1 MDGTVH
7 EAEEQVVLRFERH
20 LKHPIE
26 RVWEA
31 LTDPEHRGE
40 WLAPGTVELQPGGS
54 AELSF
59 ANAPTT
65 ANRSVLSGSVRA
77 VDPPRLLEYTWT
89 TETGHEE
96 PVRWELY
103 PEADGTRLVLT
114 HTLQRPAAPIGSLD
128 VQNLAAG
135 SLAGW
140 HGQIDRLA
148 LLLAGQPSAYSLA
161 EWADLYVRYLGVGRS
176 SLGVGRSSLVL
187 TR

>member
-7 EAEEQVVLRFERH
+7 EAEEQVVLRLERH

-26 RVWEA
+26 RVWDA
-31 LTDPEHRGE
+31 LTDPERRGE

-54 AELSF
+54 AELRF
-59 ANAPTT
+59 PTAPTPAKGT
-65 ANRSVLSGSVRA
+65 VLSGSVRA

-103 PEADGTRLVLT
+103 PEANGTRLVLT
-114 HTLQRPAAPIGSLD
+114 HTLQRPAAPTGGLD

-135 SLAGW
+135 SLASS

-148 LLLAGQPSAYSLA
+148 LLLDGQSSALALA
-161 EWADLYVRYLGVGRS
+161 EWADLYVR

-187 TR
+187 AH